1 MTFRELL
8 QIEHPDMVDEKWA
21 GGCYGCPC
29 DFGYES
35 GAVKDGLCRLCRLTD
50 DWRDNCRRCW
60 DRESGLDITASYDED
75 DKESVA
81 GSDDLDELDVG
92 SEVACNYCNHY
103 KDTPWC
109 VDCEDKCHVCAH
121 EAVCKF
127 KDEFFGERK
136 ICRNFLKTTNSRN
149 S

>member
-8 QIEHPDMVDEKWA
+8 QIEHPDKVDEKWA

-29 DFGYES
+29 DFGYEPD
-35 GAVKDGLCRLCRLTD
+35 GAKDRLCKAGGN
-50 DWRDNCRRCW
+50 WVDNCRRCW
-60 DRESGLDITASYDED
+60 DRESGREIFASYDDVDPRAEP
-75 DKESVA
+75 
-81 GSDDLDELDVG
+81 DDLDETD
-92 SEVACNYCNHY
+92 EPTCNFCSHY
-103 KDTPWC
+103 KNTPWC

-136 ICRNFLKTTNSRN
+136 ICRNFLKA
-149 S
+149 